1 MNLGRAVWPMVESG
15 LAPQLFRSQREL
27 AKRQEP
33 VGVFSRSTPKA
44 TMKRIFKQH
53 SPLRA
58 ALAVALAAAAMS
70 SQAVEGT
77 ATATGTV
84 IAPISITKSADLN
97 FGKFASGAG
106 GTMTVSTSGAAT
118 STGIVRSTIVTP
130 TAAKFDVSGDN
141 DATYAITYTGTSATL
156 SDGATGTMALAI
168 HSDLT
173 AGNIT
178 SGTVSSGTLS
188 ASGAQSIYVGGTLTV
203 GATQASGTYTG
214 SVKVQVE
221 YN

>member
-1 MNLGRAVWPMVESG
+1 
-15 LAPQLFRSQREL
+15 
-27 AKRQEP
+27 
-33 VGVFSRSTPKA
+33 
-44 TMKRIFKQH
+44 MKRIFKQH
-53 SPLRA
+53 SLLRA
-58 ALAVALAAAAMS
+58 ALAVALAAMAMS

-84 IAPISITKSADLN
+84 ITPISITKSADLN
-97 FGKFASGAG
+97 FGNFAPGTG
-106 GTMTVSTSGAAT
+106 GTITVSTSGAPT
-118 STGIVRSTIVTP
+118 STGIVRSTTVTP

-141 DATYAITYTGTSATL
+141 NATYAITYTGTSATL
-156 SDGATGTMALAI
+156 SDGATGTMDLAI

-173 AGNIT
+173 AGNAT
-178 SGTVSSGTLS
+178 SNTASSGTLS
-188 ASGAQSIYVGGTLTV
+188 AAGTQSIYVGGTLTV